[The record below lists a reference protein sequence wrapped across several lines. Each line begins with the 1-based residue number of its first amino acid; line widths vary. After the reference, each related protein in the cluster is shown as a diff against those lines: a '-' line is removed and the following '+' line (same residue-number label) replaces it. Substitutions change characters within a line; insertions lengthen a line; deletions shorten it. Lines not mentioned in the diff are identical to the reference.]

1 MRLQPEEL
9 VIKDYCDLF
18 MFLQEKGF
26 ILNQLDDLW
35 FYDINNVSFSENKE
49 LLIFSGE
56 IKWHRYTRII
66 SVAQIFLP
74 ESWLFDFL
82 VDSDLLDKKC
92 FRFIDELPTSYF
104 INVENMPEVDR
115 WDADFW
121 TMFFCTMNEAYRE
134 STLINLMKREE

>member
-1 MRLQPEEL
+1 MRLQPAKPE
-9 VIKDYCDLF
+9 IKDYCDLF
-18 MFLQEKGF
+18 MYLQEKGF
-26 ILNQLDDLW
+26 ILNQLDDFW
-35 FYDINNVSFSENKE
+35 FYDINDVSFSENKE

-56 IKWHRYTRII
+56 IEWHKYTRIV

-82 VDSDLLDKKC
+82 VDNDLLDKKH
-92 FRFIDELPTSYF
+92 FHFADELPTSYF

-134 STLINLMKREE
+134 STLINLVKKE

>member
-1 MRLQPEEL
+1 MRLQTEKP

-35 FYDINNVSFSENKE
+35 FYDINDVSFSENKE

-56 IKWHRYTRII
+56 IEWHRYTRII
-66 SVAQIFLP
+66 PVTQIFLP
-74 ESWLFDFL
+74 ESWLFEFL
-82 VDSDLLDKKC
+82 VDNDLLDKKC

>member
-1 MRLQPEEL
+1 MRLQTEKP

-35 FYDINNVSFSENKE
+35 FYDINDVSFSENKE

-56 IKWHRYTRII
+56 IEWHKYTRII
-66 SVAQIFLP
+66 PVAQIFLP
-74 ESWLFDFL
+74 ESWLFEFL
-82 VDSDLLDKKC
+82 VDNDLLDKKC
-92 FRFIDELPTSYF
+92 FRFVDELPTSYF
-104 INVENMPEVDR
+104 INVENMPEIDR

-134 STLINLMKREE
+134 STLINLVKREE

>member
-1 MRLQPEEL
+1 MRLQTEKP

-35 FYDINNVSFSENKE
+35 FYDINDVSFSENKE

-66 SVAQIFLP
+66 PVAQIFLP
-74 ESWLFDFL
+74 ESWLFEFL